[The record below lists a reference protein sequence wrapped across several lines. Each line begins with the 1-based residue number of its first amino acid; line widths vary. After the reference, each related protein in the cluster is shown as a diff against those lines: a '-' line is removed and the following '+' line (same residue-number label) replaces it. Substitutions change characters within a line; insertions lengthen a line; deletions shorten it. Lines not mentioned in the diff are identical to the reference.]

1 MPSGLIF
8 VPLGVVL
15 CVAIQSINT
24 QTQAQRT
31 IVIGRTDADIT
42 AVAGLLLFTKTVF
55 STNFETAEVGA
66 GVGDSVLSTRGIACL
81 TAVPSQRSANA
92 GVTESIV
99 AAHSQVGRGQHAT
112 QAHGAE
118 ATFQAHGRGTAESHA
133 IAVCVHVVV
142 TIIHTHA
149 CFQVEG
155 GFQAVAQVFHAAE
168 AQTAVHV
175 TTHVGHAVNG
185 FFTFAVGQAG
195 VQNTVQGHGRLGH
208 SSAGSSQHS
217 QGDQGFFHC
226 NYSKV

>member
-1 MPSGLIF
+1 M
-8 VPLGVVL
+8 
-15 CVAIQSINT
+15 
-24 QTQAQRT
+24 R
-31 IVIGRTDADIT
+31 D
-42 AVAGLLLFTKTVF
+42 
-55 STNFETAEVGA
+55 
-66 GVGDSVLSTRGIACL
+66 
-81 TAVPSQRSANA
+81 VPSQRSADT

-99 AAHSQVGRGQHAT
+99 AAHSQVGRGQHTA
-112 QAHGAE
+112 QAHFTEVASQ
-118 ATFQAHGRGTAESHA
+118 TDSRGTAESHA
-133 IAVCVHVVV
+133 IAVFVHVVV
-142 TIIHTHA
+142 AIIHTHA

>member
-1 MPSGLIF
+1 MHGLQVRSSQQAIHS
-8 VPLGVVL
+8 
-15 CVAIQSINT
+15 VAIQAVIA
-24 QTQAQRT
+24 QAQAQGA
-31 IVIGRTDADIT
+31 IVIGSTHAKVA
-42 AVAGLLLFTKTVF
+42 AVASLLLFTEAVF

-81 TAVPSQRSANA
+81 RDVPSQRSANA

-112 QAHGAE
+112 QAHFTEVASQ
-118 ATFQAHGRGTAESHA
+118 TDSRGTAESHA
-133 IAVCVHVVV
+133 RAGEVVG